1 MPTLAYLQPQFRD
14 EFHTGTYVEI
24 AGILTLRFALYFVSD
39 SNISNIYRAREISR
53 ENSRVIRVDP

>member
-1 MPTLAYLQPQFRD
+1 MGHTQTSPGTRD
-14 EFHTGTYVEI
+14 EETHTGTYVEI
-24 AGILTLRFALYFVSD
+24 AGILALRFALYFVSD